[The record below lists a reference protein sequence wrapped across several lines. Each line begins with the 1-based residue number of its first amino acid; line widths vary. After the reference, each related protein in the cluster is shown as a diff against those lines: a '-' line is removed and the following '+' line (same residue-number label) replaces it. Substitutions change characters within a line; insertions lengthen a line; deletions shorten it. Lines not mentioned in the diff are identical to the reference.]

1 MGFAEAELEG
11 VRGIIHITIG
21 SEEEPPL
28 IGYTAFEIFEL
39 KPNPA
44 TRRLEPSNIKTDR
57 C

>member
-11 VRGIIHITIG
+11 VRGIIHIAIG

-28 IGYTAFEIFEL
+28 IGYTALEIFEL